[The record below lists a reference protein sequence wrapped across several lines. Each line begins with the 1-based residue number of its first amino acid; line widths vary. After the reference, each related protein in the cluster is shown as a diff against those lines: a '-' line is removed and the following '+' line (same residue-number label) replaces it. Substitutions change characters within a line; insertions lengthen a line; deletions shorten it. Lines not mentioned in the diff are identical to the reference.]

1 MNEPFKIWRG
11 SVEDAPSLAALHAPV
26 FPDAWPEEAFRSLL
40 PREGVVVLMGARADA
55 DAAEGFILIRV
66 VAGEAEVLTFCVA
79 ADARRSG
86 LGSALL
92 AAAYDVARDLGAD
105 EIFLEVGE
113 RNEAALALYRRDGFV
128 VVGRRAAY
136 YHHGDQSADA
146 LVMRRILNQR

>member
-1 MNEPFKIWRG
+1 MSERFNIWRG
-11 SVEDAPSLAALHAPV
+11 SATDAPTLAALHAPV
-26 FPDAWPEEAFRSLL
+26 FPDAWPEEAFRSILT
-40 PREGVVVLMGARADA
+40 REGVVVLIGSRMAGRD
-55 DAAEGFILIRV
+55 AEGFILIRV

-92 AAAYDVARDLGAD
+92 ATGYDIARDLGAQ

-113 RNEAALALYRRDGFV
+113 KNEPALALYRRDGFV
-128 VVGRRAAY
+128 AVGRRAAY

>member
-1 MNEPFKIWRG
+1 LIG
-11 SVEDAPSLAALHAPV
+11 SRMAGRD
-26 FPDAWPEEAFRSLL
+26 
-40 PREGVVVLMGARADA
+40 
-55 DAAEGFILIRV
+55 AEGFILIRV

-92 AAAYDVARDLGAD
+92 ATGYDIARDLGAQ

-113 RNEAALALYRRDGFV
+113 KNEPALALYRRDGFV
-128 VVGRRAAY
+128 AVGRRAAY